1 MMFPRIISARACG
14 CWLSGAVSLFLLCG
28 TAAAAEWA
36 PSERISLVTHSSPG
50 TGNELMLREIADVWN
65 KNKFVPKLVSVESVT
80 GSQGEKARR
89 YVITQ
94 NSANPH
100 LLAAYTPPSLNSPLL
115 TGSDSG
121 WRKFTPIAMMA
132 YEPMVLLVN
141 ADGPYQSLKDLVT
154 AAKDRPKSVLQGGGN
169 YGNSASMAG
178 KILEEAAGVSFSYVP
193 FKGGGDAV
201 LALMGKHIHLIL
213 ENPAEVVQH
222 VKAGKLKAV
231 AVSER
236 LNMLPDVPTFEEAGY
251 KMTLLKQFRALMAP
265 PGIPAEAARYYVQL
279 LDRTRG
285 TQQWKD
291 YLARNAITDGW
302 MTGAELTAFYEEEEK
317 TYLRLDKAMGLL
329 KEKSKK

>member
-14 CWLSGAVSLFLLCG
+14 WWLSGAVSLFLLCG

-50 TGNELMLREIADVWN
+50 TGNELMLREIADIWN

-329 KEKSKK
+329 KEKIKK

>member
-1 MMFPRIISARACG
+1 LCG
-14 CWLSGAVSLFLLCG
+14 AFLLTLICG
-28 TAAAAEWA
+28 NAAAAEWT

-50 TGNELMLREIADVWN
+50 TGNELMLREIADIWN

-94 NSANPH
+94 NNANPH
-100 LLAAYTPPSLNSPLL
+100 LLAAYTPASLNNTIL

-132 YEPMVLLVN
+132 YDPLVLLVN
-141 ADGPYQSLKDLVT
+141 ADGPYQSLQNLVT
-154 AAKDRPKSVLQGGGN
+154 AAKEKPKSVLQGGGN

-178 KILEEAAGVSFSYVP
+178 KILEETAGVSFSYVP

-222 VKAGKLKAV
+222 VKAGKLKAL

-236 LNMLPDVPTFEEAGY
+236 LNVLPDVPTFEEAGY
-251 KMTLLKQFRALMAP
+251 KLRLLKQFRALMAP
-265 PGIPAEAARYYVQL
+265 PGISAEVTRYYIQL

-285 TQQWKD
+285 TPQWKD
-291 YLARNAITDGW
+291 YLTRNAITDGW
-302 MTGAELTAFYEEEEK
+302 MTGEELAAFFEQEEK
-317 TYLRLDKAMGLL
+317 MYLRLDSAMGLL
-329 KEKSKK
+329 KEKAKK